1 MISVSFLCLN
11 EFVSVMLIKKG
22 VHLMSLKYELDRL
35 PINAKEW
42 YYIKTDIRGNE
53 LQSLGYHSSSI
64 STLNI
69 DEENDTLRILT
80 VEGSTHI
87 IPISRIVRVE
97 YK

>member
-1 MISVSFLCLN
+1 
-11 EFVSVMLIKKG
+11 
-22 VHLMSLKYELDRL
+22 MSLKYELDRL

-53 LQSLGYHSSSI
+53 IQSIGYHSSSI
-64 STLNI
+64 TSLST
-69 DEENDTLRILT
+69 DDDNDTLKIVT
-80 VEGSTHI
+80 NEGSTHI

>member
-1 MISVSFLCLN
+1 
-11 EFVSVMLIKKG
+11 
-22 VHLMSLKYELDRL
+22 MSLKYELDRL

-53 LQSLGYHSSSI
+53 LQTLGYHSSSVV
-64 STLNI
+64 SLEI
-69 DEENDTLRILT
+69 DHDNDTLRLAT

-87 IPISRIVRVE
+87 IPIARIVRVE

>member
-1 MISVSFLCLN
+1 
-11 EFVSVMLIKKG
+11 
-22 VHLMSLKYELDRL
+22 MSLKYELDNL
-35 PINAKEW
+35 LTNTKEW

-53 LQSLGYHSSSI
+53 IQTIGYHSNSI
-64 STLNI
+64 TSFSV
-69 DEENDTLRILT
+69 DAANDTLRIVT

>member
-1 MISVSFLCLN
+1 
-11 EFVSVMLIKKG
+11 
-22 VHLMSLKYELDRL
+22 MSLKYELDNL

-53 LQSLGYHSSSI
+53 IQTIGYHSNSI
-64 STLNI
+64 VTLNT
-69 DEENDTLRILT
+69 DAENDTLKLVT
-80 VEGSTHI
+80 VDGSTHV

>member
-1 MISVSFLCLN
+1 
-11 EFVSVMLIKKG
+11 
-22 VHLMSLKYELDRL
+22 MSLKYELEQL

-53 LQSLGYHSSSI
+53 IQTLGYHSSSLT
-64 STLNI
+64 SFSVDDANNTLKLI
-69 DEENDTLRILT
+69 T

-87 IPISRIVRVE
+87 IPIEKIVRVE

>member
-1 MISVSFLCLN
+1 
-11 EFVSVMLIKKG
+11 
-22 VHLMSLKYELDRL
+22 MSLKYELDNL
-35 PINAKEW
+35 ALNAKEW

-64 STLNI
+64 VSLST
-69 DEENDTLRILT
+69 DDDNDTLRLLT
-80 VEGSTHI
+80 VDGSTHI